1 MENWK
6 LLYNNLEE
14 WKMENLNTHDEQ
26 AQEVKAGEQA
36 PCILEEVCI
45 EEMAVDGICGIY

>member
-1 MENWK
+1 MDDVTRREEQP
-6 LLYNNLEE
+6 LEA
-14 WKMENLNTHDEQ
+14 Q
-26 AQEVKAGEQA
+26 AEELV